1 MIENQEK
8 KLNLVKHTRSVP
20 SLKEIKSFNRLIDQQ
35 SVNFEEKDEFNFQLE
50 SIKESYDNMID
61 YM

>member
-35 SVNFEEKDEFNFQLE
+35 SVNFEEKDEFNF
-50 SIKESYDNMID
+50 
-61 YM
+61 